1 MQQSV
6 FISIGLPVSLFI
18 IMIGM
23 GLGLTVTDF
32 IKEAKHPRAAI
43 AGSVGQLLVLPAL
56 GFLLVWGL
64 DLSPAIA
71 VGLVIL
77 ATCPGGATSNV
88 ITYLARGNV
97 ALSIVVTAV
106 ASIATI
112 MTLPLFV
119 NQALSW
125 QFGRSA
131 NVSMPIVDTI
141 AMLVIIVLLPT
152 GIGMLIRAKA
162 PNIAVRSEKALN
174 GFGALVLLSL
184 IVLISYGLRDQ
195 LVGLLV
201 QAGPAC
207 LLLNL
212 LGISAGLGI
221 ARIAGVAKADQLAI
235 AVELGIK
242 NSTIGILVATTI
254 LGSQEMAIP
263 SMVYGLTMYL
273 FGAGLVAY
281 GRSTIAV
288 KTSSVG
294 HTHS

>member
-1 MQQSV
+1 MGQSV
-6 FISIGLPVSLFI
+6 FIDIGLPVSLFI

-23 GLGLTVTDF
+23 GLGLTVSDF
-32 IKEAKHPRAAI
+32 VKEAHHPRAAI
-43 AGSVGQLLVLPAL
+43 AGSVGQLLILPAL
-56 GFLLVWGL
+56 GFLLAWGFG
-64 DLSPAIA
+64 LSPALA

-77 ATCPGGATSNV
+77 AACPGGATSNV
-88 ITYLARGNV
+88 ITYLAKGNV

-112 MTLPLFV
+112 MTLPLLV

-125 QFGRSA
+125 QLGRSA
-131 NVSMPIVDTI
+131 NVSMPVVDTI

-162 PNIAVRSEKALN
+162 PNLALRSEKMFN
-174 GFGALVLLSL
+174 GFGAVVLLSL
-184 IVLISYGLRDQ
+184 IVIISYGLRDQ
-195 LVGLLV
+195 LVGLLI

-207 LLLNL
+207 LLLNT
-212 LGISAGLGI
+212 LGIGAGIGI
-221 ARIAGVAKADQLAI
+221 ARLAGVAKEDQLAI

-254 LGSQEMAIP
+254 LHSQEMAIP

-273 FGAGLVAY
+273 FGAALVAY
-281 GRSTIAV
+281 GRSAIGV
-288 KTSSVG
+288 KS
-294 HTHS
+294 

>member
-1 MQQSV
+1 MGQSV

-23 GLGLTVTDF
+23 GLGLTAGDF
-32 IKEAKHPRAAI
+32 VKEAKHPRAAI
-43 AGSVGQLLVLPAL
+43 AGSIGQLLLIPAF

-77 ATCPGGATSNV
+77 AACPGGATSNV

-97 ALSIVVTAV
+97 ALSIVVTAI

-112 MTLPLFV
+112 MTLPLLV
-119 NQALSW
+119 NLALSW
-125 QFGRSA
+125 QLGQSA
-131 NVSMPIVDTI
+131 NVTMPVIDTI

-162 PNIAVRSEKALN
+162 PEFARRAEKPIN
-174 GFGALVLLSL
+174 GFGAVVLV
-184 IVLISYGLRDQ
+184 VLVVIISYGLRDH
-195 LVGLLV
+195 LVSLLI

-207 LLLNL
+207 LLLNA
-212 LGISAGLGI
+212 LGVAAGLCLG
-221 ARIAGVAKADQLAI
+221 RLTGLAKADQLAI

-273 FGAGLVAY
+273 FGGGLVAY
-281 GRSTIAV
+281 GRATIPA
-288 KTSSVG
+288 KAI
-294 HTHS
+294 

>member
-1 MQQSV
+1 MGQSA
-6 FISIGLPVSLFI
+6 FIDIGLPVSLFI

-23 GLGLTVTDF
+23 GLGLTVSDF
-32 IKEAKHPRAAI
+32 VKEAHHPRAAI
-43 AGSVGQLLVLPAL
+43 AGSVGQLLILPAL
-56 GFLLVWGL
+56 GFLLAWGFG
-64 DLSPAIA
+64 LSPALA

-77 ATCPGGATSNV
+77 AACPGGATSNV
-88 ITYLARGNV
+88 ITYLAKGNV

-112 MTLPLFV
+112 MTLPLLV

-125 QFGRSA
+125 QLGRSA
-131 NVSMPIVDTI
+131 NVSMPVVDTI

-162 PNIAVRSEKALN
+162 PNLALRSEKMFN
-174 GFGALVLLSL
+174 GFGAVVLLSL
-184 IVLISYGLRDQ
+184 IVIISYGLRDQ
-195 LVGLLV
+195 LVGLLI

-207 LLLNL
+207 LLLNT
-212 LGISAGLGI
+212 LGIGAGIGI
-221 ARIAGVAKADQLAI
+221 ARLAGVAKEDQLAI

-254 LGSQEMAIP
+254 LHSQEMAIP

-281 GRSTIAV
+281 GRSTIGV
-288 KTSSVG
+288 KS
-294 HTHS
+294 

>member
-1 MQQSV
+1 MEKSV
-6 FISIGLPVSLFI
+6 FIDIGLPVSLFI

-23 GLGLTVTDF
+23 GLGLTLSDF
-32 IKEAKHPRAAI
+32 AKEARHPRAAI
-43 AGSVGQLLVLPAL
+43 VGSVGQLIVLPAL
-56 GFLLVWGL
+56 GFLVAWGL
-64 DLSPAIA
+64 GLTPAIA

-77 ATCPGGATSNV
+77 AACPGGATSNV

-97 ALSIVVTAV
+97 ALSIVVTAI

-112 MTLPLFV
+112 MTLPLLV

-125 QFGRSA
+125 QLGKST
-131 NVSMPIVDTI
+131 NVAMPVVDTI

-162 PNIAVRSEKALN
+162 PNIAARAEKPLN
-174 GFGALVLLSL
+174 GFGAVVLLAL
-184 IVLISYGLRDQ
+184 IVLISYGLRDH
-195 LVGLLV
+195 LLGLLI

-207 LLLNL
+207 LLLNT
-212 LGISAGLGI
+212 LGIGAGFAI
-221 ARIAGVAKADQLAI
+221 ARMAGVAKEDTLAI

-263 SMVYGLTMYL
+263 SMVYGLTMYA
-273 FGAGLVAY
+273 FGAGLVAF
-281 GRSTIAV
+281 GRSTIGAAKV
-288 KTSSVG
+288 
-294 HTHS
+294 

>member
-1 MQQSV
+1 MGQSV
-6 FISIGLPVSLFI
+6 FIDIGLPVSLFI

-23 GLGLTVTDF
+23 GLGLTVSDF
-32 IKEAKHPRAAI
+32 VKEAHHPRAAI
-43 AGSVGQLLVLPAL
+43 AGSVGQLLILPAL
-56 GFLLVWGL
+56 GFLLAWGFG
-64 DLSPAIA
+64 LSPALA

-77 ATCPGGATSNV
+77 AACPGGATSNV
-88 ITYLARGNV
+88 ITYLAKGNV

-112 MTLPLFV
+112 MTLPLLV

-125 QFGRSA
+125 QLGRSA
-131 NVSMPIVDTI
+131 NVAMPVVDTI

-162 PNIAVRSEKALN
+162 PNLALRSEKMFN
-174 GFGALVLLSL
+174 GFGAVVLLSL
-184 IVLISYGLRDQ
+184 IVIISYGLRDQ
-195 LVGLLV
+195 LVGLLI

-207 LLLNL
+207 LLLNT
-212 LGISAGLGI
+212 LGIGAGIGI
-221 ARIAGVAKADQLAI
+221 ARLAGVAKEDQLAI

-254 LGSQEMAIP
+254 LHSQEMAIP

-281 GRSTIAV
+281 GRSTIGV
-288 KTSSVG
+288 KS
-294 HTHS
+294 

>member
-1 MQQSV
+1 MEQSA

-23 GLGLTVTDF
+23 GLGLTLDDF
-32 IKEAKHPRAAI
+32 VKEARHPRAAI
-43 AGSVGQLLVLPAL
+43 VGSVGQLLAVPAI

-77 ATCPGGATSNV
+77 AACPGGATSNV
-88 ITYLARGNV
+88 ITYLAKGNV
-97 ALSIVVTAV
+97 ALSIVVTAI
-106 ASIATI
+106 ASVATI
-112 MTLPLFV
+112 MSLPLLV

-125 QFGRSA
+125 QFGQSA
-131 NVSMPIVDTI
+131 NVAMPVADTI

-152 GIGMLIRAKA
+152 GIGMLIRSKA
-162 PNIAVRSEKALN
+162 PELAIRAEKPLN
-174 GFGALVLLSL
+174 GFGAAVLLVL
-184 IVLISYGLRDQ
+184 IVIISYGLRDH
-195 LVGLLV
+195 LLSLLV

-207 LLLNL
+207 ILLNA
-212 LGISAGLGI
+212 LGIGAGLCIGRVTGL
-221 ARIAGVAKADQLAI
+221 AQEDQLAI

-273 FGAGLVAY
+273 FGAGLIAY
-281 GRSTIAV
+281 GQANIAA
-288 KTSSVG
+288 KAI
-294 HTHS
+294 

>member
-1 MQQSV
+1 MGQSV
-6 FISIGLPVSLFI
+6 FIDIGLPVSLFI

-23 GLGLTVTDF
+23 GLGLTVSDF
-32 IKEAKHPRAAI
+32 VKEAHHPRAAI
-43 AGSVGQLLVLPAL
+43 AGSVGQLLILPAL
-56 GFLLVWGL
+56 GFLLAWGFG
-64 DLSPAIA
+64 LSPALA

-77 ATCPGGATSNV
+77 AACPGGATSNV
-88 ITYLARGNV
+88 ITYLAKGNV

-112 MTLPLFV
+112 MTLPLLV

-125 QFGRSA
+125 QLGRSA
-131 NVSMPIVDTI
+131 NVSMPVVDTI

-162 PNIAVRSEKALN
+162 PNLALRSEKMFN
-174 GFGALVLLSL
+174 GFGAVVLLSL
-184 IVLISYGLRDQ
+184 IVIISYGLRDQ
-195 LVGLLV
+195 LVGLLI

-207 LLLNL
+207 LLLNT
-212 LGISAGLGI
+212 LGIGAGIGI
-221 ARIAGVAKADQLAI
+221 ARLAGVAKEDQLAI

-254 LGSQEMAIP
+254 LHSQEMAIP

-273 FGAGLVAY
+273 FGAALVVY
-281 GRSTIAV
+281 GRSTIGV
-288 KTSSVG
+288 KS
-294 HTHS
+294 

>member
-1 MQQSV
+1 MEKSV
-6 FISIGLPVSLFI
+6 FIDIGLPVSLFI

-23 GLGLTVTDF
+23 GLGLTLSDF
-32 IKEAKHPRAAI
+32 AKEARHPRAAI
-43 AGSVGQLLVLPAL
+43 VGSVGQLIVLPAL
-56 GFLLVWGL
+56 GFLVAWGL
-64 DLSPAIA
+64 GLTPAIA

-77 ATCPGGATSNV
+77 AACPGGATSNV

-97 ALSIVVTAV
+97 ALSIVVTAI

-112 MTLPLFV
+112 MTLPLLV

-125 QFGRSA
+125 QLGEST
-131 NVSMPIVDTI
+131 NVAMPVVDTI

-162 PNIAVRSEKALN
+162 PNIAARAEKPLN
-174 GFGALVLLSL
+174 GFGALVLLAL
-184 IVLISYGLRDQ
+184 IVLISYGLRDH
-195 LVGLLV
+195 LLGLLI

-207 LLLNL
+207 LLLNT
-212 LGISAGLGI
+212 LGIGAGFVI
-221 ARIAGVAKADQLAI
+221 ARMAGVAKEDTLAI

-263 SMVYGLTMYL
+263 SMVYGLTMYA
-273 FGAGLVAY
+273 FGAGLVAF
-281 GRSTIAV
+281 GRSTIGAA
-288 KTSSVG
+288 KA
-294 HTHS
+294 

>member
-1 MQQSV
+1 MGQSL

-23 GLGLTVTDF
+23 GLGLTLGDF
-32 IKEAKHPRAAI
+32 AKEAKHPRAAI
-43 AGSVGQLLVLPAL
+43 VGSIGQLVVLPAL
-56 GFLLVWGL
+56 GFLVAWGL
-64 DLSPAIA
+64 GLPPAIA

-77 ATCPGGATSNV
+77 AACPGGATSNV

-97 ALSIVVTAV
+97 ALSIVVTAI

-112 MTLPLFV
+112 MTLPLLV

-125 QFGRSA
+125 QLGKSA
-131 NVSMPIVDTI
+131 DVTMPVVDTI
-141 AMLVIIVLLPT
+141 TMLVIIVLLPT

-162 PNIAVRSEKALN
+162 PMLALRAEKPLN
-174 GFGALVLLSL
+174 GFGALVLLVL
-184 IVLISYGLRDQ
+184 IVIISYGLRDH
-195 LVGLLV
+195 LLELLI

-207 LLLNL
+207 LLLNI
-212 LGISAGLGI
+212 LGIGAGFGI
-221 ARIAGVAKADQLAI
+221 ARLAGVAKGDQVAI

-263 SMVYGLTMYL
+263 SMVYGLTMYAY
-273 FGAGLVAY
+273 GAGLVAF
-281 GRSTIAV
+281 GRSAIPA
-288 KTSSVG
+288 KAI
-294 HTHS
+294 

>member
-1 MQQSV
+1 MEQSV

-23 GLGLTVTDF
+23 GLGLTLGDF
-32 IKEAKHPRAAI
+32 AKEARLPRAAI

-56 GFLLVWGL
+56 GFLVAWSL

-77 ATCPGGATSNV
+77 AACPGGATSNV

-97 ALSIVVTAV
+97 ALSIVVTAI

-112 MTLPLFV
+112 MTLPLLV

-125 QFGRSA
+125 QLGQSA
-131 NVSMPIVDTI
+131 NVTMPVVDTI

-162 PNIAVRSEKALN
+162 PNLAARAEKPLN
-174 GFGALVLLSL
+174 GFGAVVLLGL

-195 LVGLLV
+195 LLGLLI

-207 LLLNL
+207 LLLNTV
-212 LGISAGLGI
+212 GIGAGFAI
-221 ARIAGVAKADQLAI
+221 ARIAGVAKVDQLAI

-263 SMVYGLTMYL
+263 SMVYGLTMYV
-273 FGAGLVAY
+273 FGAGLVAF
-281 GRSTIAV
+281 GRSTVAATKV
-288 KTSSVG
+288 
-294 HTHS
+294 

>member
-1 MQQSV
+1 MGQSA
-6 FISIGLPVSLFI
+6 FIDIGLPVSLFI

-23 GLGLTVTDF
+23 GLGLTVSDF
-32 IKEAKHPRAAI
+32 VKEAHHPRAAI
-43 AGSVGQLLVLPAL
+43 AGSVGQLLILPAL
-56 GFLLVWGL
+56 GFLLAWGFG
-64 DLSPAIA
+64 LSPALA

-77 ATCPGGATSNV
+77 AACPGGATSNV
-88 ITYLARGNV
+88 ITYLAKGNV

-112 MTLPLFV
+112 MTLPLLV

-125 QFGRSA
+125 QLGRSA
-131 NVSMPIVDTI
+131 NVTMPVVDTI

-162 PNIAVRSEKALN
+162 PNLALRSEKMFN
-174 GFGALVLLSL
+174 GFGAVVLLSL
-184 IVLISYGLRDQ
+184 IVIISYGLRDQ
-195 LVGLLV
+195 LVGLLI

-207 LLLNL
+207 LLLNT
-212 LGISAGLGI
+212 LGIGAGIGI
-221 ARIAGVAKADQLAI
+221 ARLAGVAKEDQLAI

-254 LGSQEMAIP
+254 LHSQEMAIP

-281 GRSTIAV
+281 GRSTIGV
-288 KTSSVG
+288 KS
-294 HTHS
+294 

>member
-1 MQQSV
+1 MGQSV
-6 FISIGLPVSLFI
+6 FIDIGLPVSLFI

-23 GLGLTVTDF
+23 GLGLTVSDF
-32 IKEAKHPRAAI
+32 VKEAHHPRAAI
-43 AGSVGQLLVLPAL
+43 AGSVGQLLILPAL
-56 GFLLVWGL
+56 GFLLAWGFG
-64 DLSPAIA
+64 LSPALA

-77 ATCPGGATSNV
+77 AACPGGATSNV
-88 ITYLARGNV
+88 ITYLAKGNV

-112 MTLPLFV
+112 MTLPLLV

-125 QFGRSA
+125 QLGRSA
-131 NVSMPIVDTI
+131 NVTMPVVDTI

-162 PNIAVRSEKALN
+162 PNLALRSEKMFN
-174 GFGALVLLSL
+174 GFGAVVLLSL
-184 IVLISYGLRDQ
+184 IVIISYGLRDQ
-195 LVGLLV
+195 LVGLLI

-207 LLLNL
+207 LLLNT
-212 LGISAGLGI
+212 LGIGAGIGI
-221 ARIAGVAKADQLAI
+221 ARLAGVAKEDQLAI

-254 LGSQEMAIP
+254 LHSQEMAIP

-273 FGAGLVAY
+273 FGAALVAY
-281 GRSTIAV
+281 GRSAIGV
-288 KTSSVG
+288 KS
-294 HTHS
+294 